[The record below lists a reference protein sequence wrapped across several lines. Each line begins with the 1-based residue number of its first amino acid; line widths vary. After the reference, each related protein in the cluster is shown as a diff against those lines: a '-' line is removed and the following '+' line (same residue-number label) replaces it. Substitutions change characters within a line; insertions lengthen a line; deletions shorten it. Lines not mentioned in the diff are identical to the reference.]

1 MNQDGTGF
9 TVANKR
15 FKKPTKNDLVY
26 FENSPD
32 YCIRDRDAGKFKT
45 LYSKYLMLQRIST
58 PQFKCSTVFS
68 TCQSSK
74 CSLLSSGSK
83 LRFFSIHILSAQKAF
98 LSNWRNSLIM
108 CRFWRNGTQQECTCQ
123 KVKMC
128 RLAKVLSLGRTL
140 TGGFMSTTYRSPASS
155 LWFDAQGRTALQYIC
170 PFKSHLCDYGRGSH
184 GFRVSLFWNP
194 PYFTLP
200 CSFQNALKLPT
211 TWKQEFIP
219 TGSAVGE
226 QWMRAV

>member
-1 MNQDGTGF
+1 MCTFESASTELTCPFPQAVKRFLKQECKCHGVSGSCTLRTCWLAMADFRKTGNYLWRKYNGAIQVVMNQDGTGF

-45 LYSKYLMLQRIST
+45 LYSKYLILLRIST

-83 LRFFSIHILSAQKAF
+83 LRFFSIHILSAQKSFPKQLEKFTDNVQILEKWNPTRMYVAKSQNVQISKSPQPGQN
-98 LSNWRNSLIM
+98 SNW
-108 CRFWRNGTQQECTCQ
+108 W
-123 KVKMC
+123 VH
-128 RLAKVLSLGRTL
+128 VH
-140 TGGFMSTTYRSPASS
+140 Y
-155 LWFDAQGRTALQYIC
+155 
-170 PFKSHLCDYGRGSH
+170 
-184 GFRVSLFWNP
+184 V
-194 PYFTLP
+194 
-200 CSFQNALKLPT
+200 
-211 TWKQEFIP
+211 
-219 TGSAVGE
+219 
-226 QWMRAV
+226 